1 MSIAIEVE
9 DLAKKFR
16 INHAAFNGHLGKRTL
31 RESVAGIFRNT
42 WANLRSGAALG
53 HSEDFWALQDI
64 NFKVQEGEV
73 VGIIGRNGA
82 GKSTLLKIL
91 TRISEPTRGTATIR
105 GRVGSLLE
113 VGTGFHPELTGR
125 ENVFLNGSILGMRR
139 SEIRRKFDEIVDFSG
154 VEQFIDT
161 PVKRYSSGMKVRLA
175 FSVAAHLDLEVL
187 LVDEVLAVGDADF
200 QRKCLQ
206 RLRDV
211 THGGKTVLFVSH
223 NMPAVESLCDRVLL
237 LSKGEVEVIGDVD
250 SVIRH
255 YYQMNPAQESSENR
269 LQYVANSNDE
279 RNILRRAS
287 IVDNA
292 GAPTDHILVGRE
304 LRLRMTYYSA
314 LRLRNPI
321 FCIAINDTLSQR
333 VMTLFSPLSS
343 VCVDGL
349 EGHMLVEC
357 RIPDCPLAPGE
368 YTLTLGL
375 RAAGTDV
382 ESIEQAI
389 TFRVEN
395 AELFG
400 EGRGFHRGICVA
412 RAQWHT
418 TLKKE
423 DVGELS
429 SLP

>member
-1 MSIAIEVE
+1 MRPIIQVE
-9 DLAKKFR
+9 NLGKKYIIRHEHPERYVALRDVLTQKAKKLFSFPAR
-16 INHAAFNGHLGKRTL
+16 L
-31 RESVAGIFRNT
+31 RPKSQST
-42 WANLRSGAALG
+42 DY
-53 HSEDFWALQDI
+53 EDFWALKDL
-64 NFKVQEGEV
+64 NFEIQQGDR

-91 TRISEPTRGTATIR
+91 SRITEPSTGRITLN
-105 GRVGSLLE
+105 GRVASLLE

-125 ENVFLNGSILGMRR
+125 ENIFLNGAILGMSRV
-139 SEIRRKFDEIVDFSG
+139 EIRRKFDEIVDFSG